1 MNYEETLHYLYSQ
14 LPVFQRIGAAAYKA
28 NLDNTYALMDSLDHP
43 EKKFKS
49 VHIAGTNGKG
59 STAHMLASIYQEAG
73 FKTGLYTSPHLK
85 DFRERIR
92 MNGEMVSKESVVDFV
107 EQYSEKFGSIS
118 PSFFELSMAM
128 AFRYFAD
135 EQVDIVVLETGMGG
149 RLDSTNIVNPELSII
164 TNIGKD
170 HMQFLGDT
178 LSQIAVEKAGI
189 IKQNT
194 ALIIGEKQTELRTVF
209 ERKAE
214 EKHAPIF
221 YAEDWVGL
229 ELIDHV
235 KNIFRVDY
243 NKNMLFENLVFP
255 LRGNYQLK
263 NLKTVIAAAMYLKL
277 PLHAIKLGIENVLK
291 NTHFAGRWQ
300 TLSHSPLTICDTA
313 HNEDGIRYI
322 VDQLAQTP
330 HKNLHFVLGVVN
342 DKDIGNILAM
352 LPKEAVYYFCKADIP
367 RGLDAKILQDKA
379 HQIGL
384 VGEAYSSVKEALKI
398 AQNRAAKDDL
408 VFVGGSTFTVAE
420 VV

>member
-1 MNYEETLHYLYSQ
+1 
-14 LPVFQRIGAAAYKA
+14 
-28 NLDNTYALMDSLDHP
+28 
-43 EKKFKS
+43 
-49 VHIAGTNGKG
+49 
-59 STAHMLASIYQEAG
+59 
-73 FKTGLYTSPHLK
+73 
-85 DFRERIR
+85 
-92 MNGEMVSKESVVDFV
+92 
-107 EQYSEKFGSIS
+107 
-118 PSFFELSMAM
+118 
-128 AFRYFAD
+128 
-135 EQVDIVVLETGMGG
+135 
-149 RLDSTNIVNPELSII
+149 
-164 TNIGKD
+164 
-170 HMQFLGDT
+170 
-178 LSQIAVEKAGI
+178 
-189 IKQNT
+189 
-194 ALIIGEKQTELRTVF
+194 
-209 ERKAE
+209 
-214 EKHAPIF
+214 
-221 YAEDWVGL
+221 
-229 ELIDHV
+229 
-235 KNIFRVDY
+235 
-243 NKNMLFENLVFP
+243 
-255 LRGNYQLK
+255 
-263 NLKTVIAAAMYLKL
+263 MYLKL